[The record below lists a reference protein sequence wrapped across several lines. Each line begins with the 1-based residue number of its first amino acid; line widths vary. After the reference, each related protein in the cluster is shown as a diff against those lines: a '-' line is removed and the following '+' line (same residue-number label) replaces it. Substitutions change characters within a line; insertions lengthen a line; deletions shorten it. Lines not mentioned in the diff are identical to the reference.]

1 MIKIEVI
8 SYAKL
13 GSKNFEFVIE
23 FYVFNYFDQ
32 SISFLFIFRYF
43 TCFLLLLYYA

>member
-23 FYVFNYFDQ
+23 FYVFLLLQ
-32 SISFLFIFRYF
+32 SISFLFIFRYS